1 MRIPGPNRLLA
12 MGEGKLKRKRRHRRA
27 SPFLWLWAS
36 AAVFAALWHG
46 LEGTGV
52 IAQQGGEFGA
62 VARPEGVFIAV
73 APEFSRRP
81 GVVTGVDRLVLVDY
95 DRLAQA
101 FAVASAGDRP
111 MLTLNLLT
119 DLVFTAVVDHTAL
132 TSVGYSLSGHLDGVP
147 EGTMMLV
154 VNGEIVVG
162 RVRTPTA
169 TYVIHST
176 GGGVH
181 AIQRSDPSPLP
192 FLVDDIVI
200 VESSPSEPVSD
211 RAQPAASPAA
221 DAEDVSRIDVLMVY
235 TANGRS
241 ELGSQDEIEARI
253 DFVIADVNAAYAD
266 SGVFQRIQ
274 LVRAVE
280 VDYVSDGYSDTDV
293 TRLEDPADGFMDSI
307 HAVRDRTG
315 TDLVHLLVP
324 VSDAVGRRGKFDVGG
339 RAFLGPGPD
348 GAFSMCTMFDPDA
361 TNWLEWQASC
371 VAHELGHNMGLMHDR
386 WDVRAGD
393 LTSSYRPYSYGYVN
407 QRALEPGA
415 AESSFW
421 RTIMSQGGQCNECRW
436 VMRFSNPDQTY
447 NGDPL
452 GVPGNEHSSS
462 VTGPADAR
470 RHLNETSAI
479 VANLRHPPCESTGV
493 DESTCA
499 NRRLKELLEEAI
511 RNLPKR
517 RGQHHYGEPGLGQP
531 SGTTPRDGRRRLRGV
546 R

>member
-101 FAVASAGDRP
+101 FADASAGDRP
-111 MLTLNLLT
+111 MLTLNLLS

-162 RVRTPTA
+162 RVRTSTA
-169 TYVIHST
+169 TYVIQST

-200 VESSPSEPVSD
+200 VESS
-211 RAQPAASPAA
+211 
-221 DAEDVSRIDVLMVY
+221 
-235 TANGRS
+235 
-241 ELGSQDEIEARI
+241 
-253 DFVIADVNAAYAD
+253 
-266 SGVFQRIQ
+266 
-274 LVRAVE
+274 
-280 VDYVSDGYSDTDV
+280 
-293 TRLEDPADGFMDSI
+293 
-307 HAVRDRTG
+307 
-315 TDLVHLLVP
+315 
-324 VSDAVGRRGKFDVGG
+324 
-339 RAFLGPGPD
+339 
-348 GAFSMCTMFDPDA
+348 
-361 TNWLEWQASC
+361 
-371 VAHELGHNMGLMHDR
+371 
-386 WDVRAGD
+386 
-393 LTSSYRPYSYGYVN
+393 
-407 QRALEPGA
+407 AL
-415 AESSFW
+415 
-421 RTIMSQGGQCNECRW
+421 
-436 VMRFSNPDQTY
+436 
-447 NGDPL
+447 
-452 GVPGNEHSSS
+452 
-462 VTGPADAR
+462 
-470 RHLNETSAI
+470 
-479 VANLRHPPCESTGV
+479 
-493 DESTCA
+493 
-499 NRRLKELLEEAI
+499 
-511 RNLPKR
+511 
-517 RGQHHYGEPGLGQP
+517 
-531 SGTTPRDGRRRLRGV
+531 
-546 R
+546 

>member
-1 MRIPGPNRLLA
+1 
-12 MGEGKLKRKRRHRRA
+12 
-27 SPFLWLWAS
+27 
-36 AAVFAALWHG
+36 
-46 LEGTGV
+46 
-52 IAQQGGEFGA
+52 
-62 VARPEGVFIAV
+62 
-73 APEFSRRP
+73 
-81 GVVTGVDRLVLVDY
+81 
-95 DRLAQA
+95 
-101 FAVASAGDRP
+101 
-111 MLTLNLLT
+111 
-119 DLVFTAVVDHTAL
+119 
-132 TSVGYSLSGHLDGVP
+132 
-147 EGTMMLV
+147 
-154 VNGEIVVG
+154 
-162 RVRTPTA
+162 
-169 TYVIHST
+169 
-176 GGGVH
+176 
-181 AIQRSDPSPLP
+181 
-192 FLVDDIVI
+192 
-200 VESSPSEPVSD
+200 
-211 RAQPAASPAA
+211 
-221 DAEDVSRIDVLMVY
+221 
-235 TANGRS
+235 
-241 ELGSQDEIEARI
+241 
-253 DFVIADVNAAYAD
+253 
-266 SGVFQRIQ
+266 
-274 LVRAVE
+274 
-280 VDYVSDGYSDTDV
+280 
-293 TRLEDPADGFMDSI
+293 
-307 HAVRDRTG
+307 
-315 TDLVHLLVP
+315 
-324 VSDAVGRRGKFDVGG
+324 
-339 RAFLGPGPD
+339 
-348 GAFSMCTMFDPDA
+348 MFDPDA